1 MKRSK
6 RLLCG
11 VLATIMLLGLTMSGC
26 QSQND
31 TAPTTKSTTVP
42 TTKPTLAPTTPTTP
56 ITPPVEIIPIPE
68 GAAVTNYYTVSDYSA
83 LTLPTV
89 DAIVPGNFCIAKD
102 GKAEA
107 TIVIATDAA
116 AKVQEAAAD
125 LAANLKA
132 LSGAEFAVK
141 TDAEAVS
148 GNMIL
153 VGASKKTAA
162 LGITFPNEYP
172 GQEMF
177 RVIAGADVLVLG
189 GNDAGAYT
197 GTKFAVTYL
206 LEALGFGWFG
216 ETGGLWDVVPAQN
229 GTVYAASCDIASQ
242 ASFTSRYTRLCNYDK
257 ALTERWYVG
266 GVKNITE
273 HMLYYYLPR
282 SMYAEHPEYFAYSLG
297 TRDPAGKRFFQP
309 CLSNSEVQ
317 DMVAQKVIEEFQ
329 KNPELTIASI
339 GQQDGSGN
347 PESPDYANWCECD
360 ACKAFAPDFTQAL
373 MKFAN
378 IIGQKI
384 KDDCPGKSIMFYGYF
399 ATFIAPTDI
408 DFKAEDNVILMLC
421 KEGGLTKL
429 IENGDMFNAWMEQPQ
444 FKDNFE
450 NWKKLGY
457 RIAIYE
463 WNCPGANDNP
473 WKDTYWIQGD
483 VFLGNLKWFKEN
495 GVEYL
500 YVDQTSI
507 AKRPQDYDACYE
519 RTEDF
524 MSLRWP
530 LYYLSARSMWDCG
543 LSFREIMLPACQK
556 LYGPAANDMYSFY
569 YLLNQENMNC
579 TAPNFRWTMP
589 RPNEVYDDPSMLID
603 AEMLL
608 DSALERAQKIGGPI
622 LERVQTQYDNWMKTM
637 QIVNDKL

>member
-1 MKRSK
+1 MKHPRLNRFGSK
-6 RLLCG
+6 I
-11 VLATIMLLGLTMSGC
+11 LAAVMLLSVVLTGC
-26 QSQND
+26 QTGDSQA
-31 TAPTTKSTTVP
+31 TTGTTTQPSTTK
-42 TTKPTLAPTTPTTP
+42 
-56 ITPPVEIIPIPE
+56 PVEIIPIPE

-83 LTLPTV
+83 LALPAV
-89 DAIVPGNFCIAKD
+89 DAIAPGDFCIALNGAAK
-102 GKAEA
+102 A
-107 TIVIATDAA
+107 TIVIAADAET
-116 AKVQEAAAD
+116 KVQEAAND
-125 LAANLKA
+125 LSANLKV
-132 LSGAEFAVK
+132 LTGADFGIK
-141 TDAEAVS
+141 TDNDAVD

-153 VGASKKTAA
+153 VGESKKTAQ

-177 RVIAGADVLVLG
+177 RVIAGADILVLG
-189 GNDAGAYT
+189 GNDAGSYT

-216 ETGGLWDVVPAQN
+216 ETGGLWDVAPQQN
-229 GTVYAASCDIASQ
+229 GNVFATSCDIASQ
-242 ASFTSRYTRLCNYDK
+242 SCFTSRYTRLCNYDK

-266 GVKNITE
+266 GVENITE

-282 SMYAEHPEYFAYSLG
+282 SMYAEHPEYFAYSRG

-309 CLSNSEVQ
+309 CLSNPDVQ
-317 DMVAQKVIEEFQ
+317 NMVAEKVIAEFA
-329 KNPELTIASI
+329 KNPNLTIASI

-360 ACKAFAPDFTQAL
+360 QCKAFAPDFTQAL
-373 MKFAN
+373 MQFAN

-384 KDDCPGKSIMFYGYF
+384 KDECPGKAIMFYGYF
-399 ATFIAPTDI
+399 ATFVAPTDI

-463 WNCPGANDNP
+463 WNCPGANDNV

-483 VFLGNLKWFKEN
+483 VFLGNLKWFKDQ

-507 AKRPQDYDACYE
+507 AKRPEDYDACYE

-543 LSFREIMLPACQK
+543 LSFKDIMLPACQK
-556 LYGPAANDMYSFY
+556 LYGSAANDMYSFY

-579 TAPNFRWTMP
+579 EAPNFRWTMP
-589 RPNEVYDDPSMLID
+589 RPYEVYDDPSMLID
-603 AEMLL
+603 AELLL
-608 DSALERAQKIGGPI
+608 DSALERAQKEGGQV
-622 LERVQTQYDNWMKTM
+622 LERVQTQYDNWMLTM
-637 QIVNDKL
+637 QMVNDKL